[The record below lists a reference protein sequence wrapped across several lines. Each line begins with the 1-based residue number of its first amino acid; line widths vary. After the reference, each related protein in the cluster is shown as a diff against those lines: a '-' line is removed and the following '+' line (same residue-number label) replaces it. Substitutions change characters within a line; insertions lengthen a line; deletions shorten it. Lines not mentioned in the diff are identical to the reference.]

1 MADNILAT
9 AAIAIDNTDL
19 DKLSKQLD
27 DIDRKLKRGEAAFE
41 DIGEEAEKSAKQASD
56 SWAKFGSNIGKWIGT
71 AVGATAVAGFA
82 LIVKNTIDAQNE
94 FAALESVVRSTGQA
108 AGYSAQELSKM
119 IDQMARVTGQSGGD
133 INAAAV
139 RLLTYTDIVGNQFPR
154 ALQAAIDWQAR
165 YGGSFEAAAELIGK
179 ALQEPSR
186 AAAALSKQGF
196 TFTEE
201 QKKML
206 KALEDTGQLAEAQ
219 AYILDTLNES
229 IRGAAEAARNTLG
242 GALKALWNA
251 FNDTLEVTEESTSNM
266 DDFTKSVNRLT
277 NLLQDPAV
285 KQSMQDFIGW
295 FADLGVQ
302 IAEGAV
308 LLVDYGNKLKNIFSL
323 RTKEAVQSSESL
335 VALTQRQAA
344 VFKTLENITNG
355 GLGARLV
362 EMYRPETVLTYNRS
376 LMSQEELIA
385 DLKRE
390 YLDIDK
396 RIWTLGE
403 STKAT
408 TEAQREQ
415 TRVGHGVSSAIQEEV
430 DKLKRQTE
438 VMGKSKT
445 QIAELARQRLLATA
459 KTEDEKNAINE
470 AYNAH
475 IRAIQATEAST
486 KSTKARQK
494 AVEDAAKAQQKYNES
509 LDATLAKM
517 EMAGKNLSYDAN
529 NEAIITGLRSQAQRS
544 IIAGETISGGRD
556 EMKNLWIVDQL
567 ESGIKYA
574 EQLGAKVQ
582 LLRDKNT
589 GAVVTNIDVSGIL
602 SGIDGFENQ
611 PLEEQERIRTAIT
624 NMIEKQAFGE
634 ESIGKAIAHNTVELK
649 KYAAETALIEQYA
662 VNTRVNEST
671 ITGIREGQ
679 LRTTEQVTRFMQQ
692 QEFIERLRVQAAKEG
707 YQIDEARAKKQFEAY
722 QDSNRR
728 LAEEQKRIAESQQMV
743 TDIGNMLA
751 NSITDALNTGRFE
764 FKQFLYDLGTYL
776 LSSSIKKIFATLFD
790 LNNTG
795 SGGGGWIGTVAGI
808 IGSFFTRG
816 ASVGPTTT
824 GTINSGSSYANYA
837 YKGAIGQNGNYQF
850 FANGG
855 VLNRRTSFPMANGR
869 TGVAGEAGPEG
880 VLPLTRTSTGKLGV
894 HAVGAMGQAQ
904 NTGGIVQNNQFTI
917 IAQNTENASRDD
929 AKFAKD
935 LTDTIRHITRQEM
948 AEQQRVGGM
957 LNPNARG
964 YSY

>member
-27 DIDRKLKRGEAAFE
+27 EIDRKLKRGEAAFE

-56 SWAKFGSNIGKWIGT
+56 SWAKFGSNIGNWIGT

-139 RLLTYTDIVGNQFPR
+139 RLLTYTDIVGNQLPR

-165 YGGSFEAAAELIGK
+165 YGGSFEASAELIGK

-206 KALEDTGQLAEAQ
+206 KALEDTGQMAEAQ

-251 FNDTLEVTEESTSNM
+251 FNDTLEVTDESTSNM

-277 NLLQDPAV
+277 NLLQDPSV

-302 IAEGAV
+302 MAEGAV

-355 GLGARLV
+355 GLGSRLV
-362 EMYRPETVLTYNRS
+362 ELYRPETVLTYNRA
-376 LMSQEELIA
+376 LMSQEELIN

-403 STKAT
+403 STRAT

-415 TRVGHGVSSAIQEEV
+415 TRVGQGVSSAIQEEI
-430 DKLKRQTE
+430 DKLNRQTE
-438 VMGKSKT
+438 VMGKTKT
-445 QIAELARQRLLATA
+445 QVAELARQRLLSTA

-475 IRAIQATEAST
+475 IRAIQATDAST
-486 KSTKARQK
+486 TATKARQK

-517 EMAGKNLSYDAN
+517 EKAEKNYTIDAN
-529 NEAIITGLRSQAQRS
+529 NESIITGIRSQAQRS
-544 IIAGETISGGRD
+544 IIAGETTSGGRD
-556 EMKNLWIVDQL
+556 EMNNLWIVDQL

-589 GAVVTNIDVSGIL
+589 GAVVPNIDVSDIL

-611 PLEEQERIRTAIT
+611 SLQEQERIRTAIT
-624 NMIEKQAFGE
+624 NMVEKQAFGE
-634 ESIGKAIAHNTVELK
+634 ETIGNAIAHNTVELK

-671 ITGIREGQ
+671 IAGIREGQ

-692 QEFIERLRVQAAKEG
+692 QEFIERLRVQAAREG
-707 YQIDEARAKKQFEAY
+707 YQIDEARAKKQFDAY

-743 TDIGNMLA
+743 ADIGNMLA
-751 NSITDALNTGRFE
+751 NSITDGLDTGRFE
-764 FKQFLYDLGTYL
+764 FKKFLYDLGTYL
-776 LSSSIKKIFATLFD
+776 LQSGIDKIFASLFE
-790 LNNTG
+790 LNGTA
-795 SGGGGWIGTVAGI
+795 GGGWVGAVTGI
-808 IGSFFTRG
+808 ISGFFTRG
-816 ASVGPTTT
+816 SSVGPTTT
-824 GTINSGSSYANYA
+824 GTINSGSSFANYA

-894 HAVGAMGQAQ
+894 HAVGALGQAQ
-904 NTGGIVQNNQFTI
+904 NAGGIVQNNQFTI

-935 LTDTIRHITRQEM
+935 LTDTIRYITRQEM

-957 LNPNARG
+957 LNPNARS